1 MCNFSSIKK
10 PILTSNTYFILSG
23 VPKANITNQFLNC
36 ENIGSGDHGF
46 ITHIYK
52 NKNLMASCHNS
63 DVSKFTTRNS
73 CKNNDNQLSNNRT
86 VLSQTIANDIVNA
99 LKNGLKEQSNLSDVY
114 VDKDFGEEVK
124 ILNVHFSSET
134 KKSNLDVP
142 LTCKKS
148 QSCFQEKE
156 ILEKSKTNMVDFKQN
171 KASSLESSSLDLMK
185 INEEFKRLREN
196 YGNKAKTSYPAQ
208 NRNKISL
215 IERKE
220 PSMSIIIDR
229 NAECLLNT
237 DKQHSFL
244 NKLEY
249 NESNDYLS
257 KQPCERKYLT
267 YEKNK
272 ANEEKRKNH
281 LVPTVRTKDDVDEQK
296 VLYCIFDRRNE
307 MKNDDSSSWED
318 FEDDLDNN
326 NIIKNQ
332 LDIKISENG
341 MKSGMHSENS
351 RLTKKCGRIEIKDE
365 SSKRKNKF
373 YNKKEI
379 NNKTRKNDKYSDKSC
394 KAENMKSS
402 QIFVRNTIE
411 LNKIK
416 SKNFPFATKGSNE
429 RIIQWLNNGDEKEQN
444 NKSFRPISET
454 CEILFSPAVV
464 KTKRTNIKV
473 KNY

>member
-1 MCNFSSIKK
+1 MSSAISPYSDEEKQLISVEKELSHVNKEIKRLTERRNWLIK
-10 PILTSNTYFILSG
+10 LKDKLQDEILLKKSNTHCTDDWNKDG

-237 DKQHSFL
+237 DKQHSF
-244 NKLEY
+244 
-249 NESNDYLS
+249 
-257 KQPCERKYLT
+257 
-267 YEKNK
+267 
-272 ANEEKRKNH
+272 
-281 LVPTVRTKDDVDEQK
+281 
-296 VLYCIFDRRNE
+296 
-307 MKNDDSSSWED
+307 
-318 FEDDLDNN
+318 FE
-326 NIIKNQ
+326 
-332 LDIKISENG
+332 
-341 MKSGMHSENS
+341 
-351 RLTKKCGRIEIKDE
+351 
-365 SSKRKNKF
+365 
-373 YNKKEI
+373 
-379 NNKTRKNDKYSDKSC
+379 
-394 KAENMKSS
+394 
-402 QIFVRNTIE
+402 
-411 LNKIK
+411 
-416 SKNFPFATKGSNE
+416 
-429 RIIQWLNNGDEKEQN
+429 
-444 NKSFRPISET
+444 
-454 CEILFSPAVV
+454 
-464 KTKRTNIKV
+464 
-473 KNY
+473 